1 MEKDFELLENLET
14 IKLISPEGEEV
25 EFELIA
31 VIAENDKQ
39 YAILQPVELLEGM
52 TEDEA
57 LVFEVTVEDEE
68 SVFDFVDDEA
78 IVDLVFEKYN
88 ELLAENEINEEE

>member
-31 VIAENDKQ
+31 VIVCLPTMPSASTP
-39 YAILQPVELLEGM
+39 IIFCIFFITV
-52 TEDEA
+52 
-57 LVFEVTVEDEE
+57 LVPLFHAQSTIMFATD
-68 SVFDFVDDEA
+68 
-78 IVDLVFEKYN
+78 
-88 ELLAENEINEEE
+88 

>member
-1 MEKDFELLENLET
+1 
-14 IKLISPEGEEV
+14 
-25 EFELIA
+25 
-31 VIAENDKQ
+31 
-39 YAILQPVELLEGM
+39 M

-78 IVDLVFEKYN
+78 IIDLVFEKYN
-88 ELLAENEINEEE
+88 ELLAENEIDEEE

>member
-88 ELLAENEINEEE
+88 ELLAENEIDEEE

>member
-88 ELLAENEINEEE
+88 DLLAENEINEEE

>member
-78 IVDLVFEKYN
+78 IIDLVFEKYN
-88 ELLAENEINEEE
+88 ELLAENEIDEEE